1 MSNVLGWMQELKT
14 RILWI
19 QSSTLLLRHGFYKD
33 TKPFAICQNDRIVGF
48 VSMYVGEENYQI
60 INFMIDRAYQKK
72 GLGTEAAQRCIAF
85 LQQEY
90 GATRISAPVNT
101 ENKAAHRFWKRLGFA
116 FSDSIEDGY
125 VF

>member
-1 MSNVLGWMQELKT
+1 MSNVLGWM
-14 RILWI
+14 

-72 GLGTEAAQRCIAF
+72 GLGTEAAQKCITF

-101 ENKAAHRFWKRLGFA
+101 ENKAAQRFWKRL
-116 FSDSIEDGY
+116 
-125 VF
+125 